1 MGQSYSKKAD
11 TEDPLSLKPRPDT
24 MSKTMTTDEI
34 DVAEDGTI
42 IDAKSKKYVVPKFSA
57 TVMEEEAKSNRQKRE
72 EDRNNKRILKGE
84 FIRGLQEN
92 YGDAP
97 VEIKNSYTH
106 DEKEDEEEKR
116 RRRYEEDNFIR
127 LQQTKQEKKLAK
139 QKEKK
144 IQFGEDFGDLT
155 EFEKIGAYFKREQA
169 AKERAQD
176 AKDMMMR
183 KTLAANLAKRKNDR
197 LQRIYR
203 GIL

>member
-42 IDAKSKKYVVPKFSA
+42 LDTKSQKYVVPKFSA
-57 TVMEEEAKSNRQKRE
+57 TVMEEEAKSNRQLRE
-72 EDRNNKRILKGE
+72 EDRRNKRILKGE

-97 VEIKNSYTH
+97 IEIKNAYTH
-106 DEKEDEEEKR
+106 DTHEDEEYKR
-116 RRRYEEDNFIR
+116 RRKYEEDNFIR
-127 LQQTKQEKKLAK
+127 LQQTKEEKKMAK
-139 QKEKK
+139 QKLKK
-144 IQFGEDFGDLT
+144 TQFGEDFGDLT

-169 AKERAQD
+169 AKEKAQD

-183 KTLAANLAKRKNDR
+183 KTYAAALTKRKNER
-197 LQRIYR
+197 AQSNFY
-203 GIL
+203 